1 MAVPRGEEA
10 GTADPSP
17 EGVEAVTAPH
27 NPLHNEWLWRRVMHE
42 LIRKGWK
49 LIPPDEAYIK
59 GSSQK
64 PGGEK

>member
-1 MAVPRGEEA
+1 
-10 GTADPSP
+10 
-17 EGVEAVTAPH
+17 
-27 NPLHNEWLWRRVMHE
+27 MHE